1 MRKIIN
7 LLIVVLLISGLVLAM
22 AGCGKKTTKTPPGG
36 GDNPPTGPQP
46 LWSLNFDQATVGTTL
61 DQLGFNEIQE
71 DTNCQVIVASDQSKS
86 APNAAY
92 LYDNSGSKAAYARK
106 ELPQELV
113 TAGKGKLVFSIWV
126 HPENQ
131 SKSVYVSLYKTN
143 YSSSEG
149 NRLVDLQFSAS
160 GNLQIRPAGNT
171 TTICPYNKG
180 EWYTV
185 ELTWDSATQKSDVT
199 LNGEN
204 KGEFAFE
211 KEGTPDRF
219 ELKVGDNSGTNLKAY
234 FDDLAL
240 YEVTQ

>member
-1 MRKIIN
+1 M
-7 LLIVVLLISGLVLAM
+7 
-22 AGCGKKTTKTPPGG
+22 TPPFLPNYGIL
-36 GDNPPTGPQP
+36 DCH
-46 LWSLNFDQATVGTTL
+46 SRYSYTT
-61 DQLGFNEIQE
+61 
-71 DTNCQVIVASDQSKS
+71 TN
-86 APNAAY
+86 
-92 LYDNSGSKAAYARK
+92 
-106 ELPQELV
+106 
-113 TAGKGKLVFSIWV
+113 
-126 HPENQ
+126 
-131 SKSVYVSLYKTN
+131 
-143 YSSSEG
+143 
-149 NRLVDLQFSAS
+149 
-160 GNLQIRPAGNT
+160 RPAGNT